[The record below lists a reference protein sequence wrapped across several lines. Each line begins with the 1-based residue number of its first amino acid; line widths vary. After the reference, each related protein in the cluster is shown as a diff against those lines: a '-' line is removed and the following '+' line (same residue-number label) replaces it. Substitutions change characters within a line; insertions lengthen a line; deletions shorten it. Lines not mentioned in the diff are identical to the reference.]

1 MLALFQLPT
10 AQTRGAGRS
19 PAAVV
24 RDDDDEWGR
33 WFINSWTALMS
44 KERRLKFAAPHASP
58 AHGAPEGVFNREH
71 DRGGGSVR
79 LKWPFVT

>member
-1 MLALFQLPT
+1 MSALFRLPT
-10 AQTRGAGRS
+10 TQTRGAGRS

-58 AHGAPEGVFNREH
+58 AHDSPEGSSIANLIVAE
-71 DRGGGSVR
+71 GVSS
-79 LKWPFVT
+79 KIW